1 MTMNESCLTSDKKEL
16 KYFYTTEMI
25 KETENC
31 FFMTAEEK
39 EKLSNSSDN
48 GGIAGPQGPKG
59 EKGEKGDKGDPGE
72 QGPQG
77 EPGQDG
83 RDGKDGA
90 IGPQGP
96 KGEPGEQGPKG
107 EQGVAGPQ
115 GPKGE
120 TGEAGVDGREVELT
134 KTSTHIK
141 WRYAGQS
148 ENVGWKEL
156 IALEDLKGE
165 KGDVGPQGPQG
176 IPGSGSGGGSNIVR
190 YSPEGSNNTCFVLAT
205 GTGITFS
212 KTNEKAKLIVPEG
225 VQVLSAQVLFEANEI
240 VRNGVEIDCGMSATY
255 DNFQIPTVQVVVNND
270 GGRAVFKGAAFN
282 FNVNPTTVQ
291 VTGLQNMPYWV
302 KVQF

>member
-1 MTMNESCLTSDKKEL
+1 MNESCLTSDKKEL

-48 GGIAGPQGPKG
+48 GGIAGPQGPQG
-59 EKGEKGDKGDPGE
+59 PQGEKGDKGDPGE

-90 IGPQGP
+90 I
-96 KGEPGEQGPKG
+96 
-107 EQGVAGPQ
+107 GPQ

-240 VRNGVEIDCGMSATY
+240 VSNGVEIDCGMSATY
-255 DNFQIPTVQVVVNND
+255 DDFQIPTVQVVVNND